1 MLRRCFKIFS
11 FTLFL
16 FLLALSFVSDSH
28 AETDV
33 IKDIVKRGQLRVA
46 VQSQGPPM
54 SFVDKKGN
62 RAGFAIDVIK
72 MMADDMGVELIL
84 LDYDWKGLI
93 PAVLSKK
100 ADFVAADMTPTPK
113 RALVLNFTTPY
124 TYVDIILYSK
134 KSKPFKNW
142 QDVCKKGFTIGATQ
156 ASSNVKVLKEKCK
169 NAKIKEFSGGAAAIA
184 QAVKM
189 NRVDAGINGRSG
201 AQSIVKDFPGFHILE
216 GAMTRDP
223 LCFATRPDELHL
235 LEWMNNYFTFIRAD
249 GRLDRLLDYWRKSL
263 AWKQDH

>member
-1 MLRRCFKIFS
+1 MLQGSVKRFS
-11 FTLFL
+11 SVLVL
-16 FLLALSFVSDSH
+16 FLLAISSGSDSH
-28 AETDV
+28 ADTDV
-33 IKDIVKRGQLRVA
+33 IKEILKRGQLRVA

-54 SFVDKKGN
+54 SFVDKKGD

-72 MMADDMGVELIL
+72 MMAEDMGVELIL
-84 LDYDWKGLI
+84 LNYDWKGLI

-100 ADFVAADMTPTPK
+100 ADLVAADMTPTPK

-134 KSKPFKNW
+134 KSAPFKKW

-156 ASSNVKVLKEKCK
+156 ASSNVAVLKEKCK
-169 NAKIKEFSGGAAAIA
+169 GAKIKEFSGGAAAIA

-201 AQSIVKDFPGFHILE
+201 AQSIVKDFSGFHILD
-216 GAMTRDP
+216 GTLTRDP

-235 LEWMNNYFTFIRAD
+235 LQWMNNYFTFIRAD
-249 GRLDRLLDYWRKSL
+249 GRLDRLLDYWRRSL
-263 AWKQDH
+263 AWKQEH